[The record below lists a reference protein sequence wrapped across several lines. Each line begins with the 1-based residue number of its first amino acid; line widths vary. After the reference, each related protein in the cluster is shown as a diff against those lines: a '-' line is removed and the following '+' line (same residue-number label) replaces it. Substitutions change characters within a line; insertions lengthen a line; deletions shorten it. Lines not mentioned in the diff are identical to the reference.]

1 MKENKKKNFLKTEIN
16 NFVIFFEFLL
26 LGLTSFGGPVAHIAY
41 FRDNFVLK
49 KKWFD
54 EKTYL
59 DIVSFSNFLP
69 GPSSSQVGMCIG
81 YLKNGILG
89 SFFAWLGFTLPS
101 AVIMILFAFGYSYFD
116 EYISLGF
123 LNGIKAVV
131 IIIVLQAI
139 IGMSR
144 QHLNDL
150 KKILIATFTAIT
162 LVLFDLYSYQFFLL
176 SVAAVIGLVLFN
188 DQQKIKPGKIEIH
201 YSSIIF
207 ILVFLILFISLPIL
221 SNFYDIISIEISDKF
236 FRTGSLVFGGG
247 HIVLPLLKNE
257 ILNFD
262 LIDEET
268 FIFGYGLA
276 QAIPGPLF
284 TFSAFLGSSLNIEI
298 GKLASGILC
307 LLMIFLPSFLLVLG
321 VMPYWS
327 FFRSLNYIRNC
338 LIGVN
343 ACVVGLLIA
352 AFYNPIIISSFNEKN
367 DYILVLLGGVIIF
380 FFKLPQWLSV
390 LTLGIFGFILN
401 YFFNF

>member
-1 MKENKKKNFLKTEIN
+1 MKENKKINSSKKEIN
-16 NFVIFFEFLL
+16 NFVIFCEFLI

-41 FRDNFVLK
+41 FRDNFVIK

-54 EKTYL
+54 EKTYI

-81 YLKNGILG
+81 YLKNGIVG

-101 AVIMILFAFGYSYFD
+101 AVIMILFAYGYSYFD

-131 IIIVLQAI
+131 VIIVLQAI

-144 QHLNDL
+144 QYLNDT
-150 KKILIATFTAIT
+150 KKILIALFSSVI
-162 LVLFDLYSYQFFLL
+162 LVLFDLYSYQFLLL
-176 SVAAVIGLVLFN
+176 SLAAVIGLVVFN
-188 DQQKIKPGKIEIH
+188 DKKKIKPGKIKIE

-207 ILVFLILFISLPIL
+207 ILVFLILFISLPII
-221 SNFYDIISIEISDKF
+221 SSFYEIRLIEISDKF

-247 HIVLPLLKNE
+247 HVVLPLLKNE
-257 ILNFD
+257 ILNFN
-262 LIDEET
+262 LIEEET

-307 LLMIFLPSFLLVLG
+307 LLMIFLPSFLMVLG
-321 VMPYWS
+321 VMPYWNYL
-327 FFRSLNYIRNC
+327 RSIKNVRSG

-352 AFYNPIIISSFNEKN
+352 AFYNPILISTFSESNN
-367 DYILVLLGGVIIF
+367 YILVLLGGVIIF
-380 FFKLPQWLSV
+380 VFKLPQWLSV
-390 LTLGIFGFILN
+390 LTIGMFGFILN
-401 YFFNF
+401 YLFN

>member
-1 MKENKKKNFLKTEIN
+1 MKENKKKKFLKTEIN

-257 ILNFD
+257 ILNFN

-352 AFYNPIIISSFNEKN
+352 AFYNPIIISSLNEKN

-401 YFFNF
+401 YFF

>member
-49 KKWFD
+49 KKWLD

-81 YLKNGILG
+81 YLKNGIVG

-201 YSSIIF
+201 YSSIMF

-257 ILNFD
+257 ILNFN

-352 AFYNPIIISSFNEKN
+352 AFYNPIIISSLNEKN

-380 FFKLPQWLSV
+380 VFKLPQWLSV

>member
-188 DQQKIKPGKIEIH
+188 DQQKIKPGKIEIN
-201 YSSIIF
+201 YSSIMF

-401 YFFNF
+401 YFF

>member
-201 YSSIIF
+201 YSSIMF

-257 ILNFD
+257 ILNFN

-352 AFYNPIIISSFNEKN
+352 AFYNPIIISSLNEKN

-380 FFKLPQWLSV
+380 IFKLPQWLSV

-401 YFFNF
+401 YFF